1 MMNVNDAMTVLAT
14 LTHGEIG
21 ALSDNDLRAL
31 QDAAKYIAQSTM
43 THLAKRKAEAEDR
56 ERHERNLAKRA
67 EQAANNTKCAS
78 VEEVPEYKEL
88 VMLANLLSYS
98 RKKNDGNSVKLENK
112 IETIL
117 EVYGLND
124 KRVMA
129 RLINLAS

>member
-14 LTHGEIG
+14 LTHAEIG

-31 QDAAKYIAQSTM
+31 QDAAKYITQSTV

-56 ERHERNLAKRA
+56 ERHNRNVAKRA

-78 VEEVPEYKEL
+78 VQEIPEYKEL
-88 VMLANLLSYS
+88 VMLANLLAYS
-98 RKKNDGNSVKLENK
+98 RKKNDGNSVKLESK
-112 IETIL
+112 IESIL
-117 EVYGLND
+117 EVYGMND

-129 RLINLAS
+129 HLVNLAS

>member
-14 LTHGEIG
+14 LTHAEIG

-31 QDAAKYIAQSTM
+31 QDAAKFITQSTV

-56 ERHERNLAKRA
+56 ERHNRNLAKRA
-67 EQAANNTKCAS
+67 EQTANNTKCAS
-78 VEEVPEYKEL
+78 VQDIPEYKQL

-98 RKKNDGNSVKLENK
+98 RKKNDGNSVKLESK
-112 IETIL
+112 IEAIL
-117 EVYGLND
+117 ETHGMND

-129 RLINLAS
+129 HLINIAG